1 MNDDLKF
8 YARQRNVRLWQIATR
23 LGINDGNFS
32 RKLRFELPEDEKTR
46 IREIVDELAEK
57 KQADT
62 GYRTGSR

>member
-1 MNDDLKF
+1 MNEDLKF